1 MCMLKKL
8 TNLHDSQLHRWLFD
22 KFAFFAIESQTV
34 TGKKRKL
41 LAKQAEIKDWVPT
54 NAWW

>member
-1 MCMLKKL
+1 MLKKL

-41 LAKQAEIKDWVPT
+41 LAKQAEIRDWVPT